1 MFKTRSSCENKLI
14 QFKQSPNGKEK
25 GDLGIKFFFS
35 KNNQLQT
42 NHEED
47 NEQLKNNIK
56 KFRE

>member
-14 QFKQSPNGKEK
+14 QFKQSPNEEEK

-42 NHEED
+42 NHEDD

-56 KFRE
+56 KFKE

>member
-1 MFKTRSSCENKLI
+1 MRKRKVTWVLS
-14 QFKQSPNGKEK
+14 
-25 GDLGIKFFFS
+25 FFWL